1 MSDFVRDMED
11 LSLHILDI
19 AENSIDA
26 GATEID
32 IIIKESSA
40 EDLLTFSLLDNG
52 RGMDAETLE
61 KVSDPFFTTKK
72 VRRFGL
78 GIPLLKQAAE
88 ECNGVFSLE
97 SSPGRGTLIA
107 VVFQRSHIDRKPMG
121 NIGATMVVLVSGHP
135 DIDFTLTYVRDDFS
149 YQFDSSA
156 VKKALDG
163 VPINLPDVLKLI
175 KGDINEAVHGD
186 EAYGT

>member
-1 MSDFVRDMED
+1 MED
-11 LSLHILDI
+11 LSLHMLDI

-26 GATEID
+26 GATNID

-40 EDLLTFSLLDNG
+40 EDLLTFSIRDNG

-61 KVSDPFFTTKK
+61 KVTDPFFTTKK

-88 ECNGVFSLE
+88 ECNGAFALE
-97 SSPGRGTLIA
+97 SSPGAGTLIT

-121 NIGATMVVLVSGHP
+121 NIGSTMVVLISGHP
-135 DIDFTLTYVRDDFS
+135 EIDFTLTYVRDDFS

-156 VKKALDG
+156 VKKTLDG

-175 KGDINEAVHGD
+175 QGDINEAVQGD

>member
-1 MSDFVRDMED
+1 MED
-11 LSLHILDI
+11 LSLHLLDI
-19 AENSIDA
+19 AENCLDA
-26 GATEID
+26 GATKID

-40 EDLLTFSLLDNG
+40 SDLLTFSISDNG

-88 ECNGVFSLE
+88 ECNGAFSLE
-97 SSPGRGTLIA
+97 SSPGIGTTITA
-107 VVFQRSHIDRKPMG
+107 AFQRSHIDRKPMG
-121 NIGATMVVLVSGHP
+121 NIGATMVVLISGHP
-135 DIDFTLTYVRDDFS
+135 DIDFKLTYMRDDFS

-156 VKKALDG
+156 VKEALGG
-163 VPINLPDVLKLI
+163 VPINLPDVLILI
-175 KGDINEAVHGD
+175 RSDINKAIHGD
-186 EAYGT
+186 EAYGL

>member
-1 MSDFVRDMED
+1 MED
-11 LSLHILDI
+11 LSLHLLDI

-26 GATEID
+26 GATKVD
-32 IIIKESSA
+32 ITIKESSA
-40 EDLLTFSLLDNG
+40 EDLLTLSILDNG
-52 RGMDAETLE
+52 RGMDAETLG

-88 ECNGVFSLE
+88 ECNGSFSIE
-97 SSPGRGTLIA
+97 SSPGKGTLTS

-121 NIGATMVVLVSGHP
+121 NIGSTMVVLISGHP
-135 DIDFTLTYVRDDFS
+135 DTDFTLTYVRDEFS

-156 VKKALDG
+156 VKETLDG
-163 VPINLPDVLKLI
+163 VPINLPDVLILI
-175 KGDINEAVHGD
+175 RNDINEAVHGGG
-186 EAYGT
+186 AHGT